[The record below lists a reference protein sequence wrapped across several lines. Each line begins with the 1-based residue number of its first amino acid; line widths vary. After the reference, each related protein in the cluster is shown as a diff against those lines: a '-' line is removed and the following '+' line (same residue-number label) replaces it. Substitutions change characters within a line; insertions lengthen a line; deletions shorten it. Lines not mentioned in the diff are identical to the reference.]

1 MAAKMSKKV
10 RNLIIGAVVL
20 LLLVAALVVLLLNPK
35 ETVEEESSESYT
47 ASTTVVTLIESDAD
61 SINKVVVT
69 NPAGS
74 YQIDRTKKATDDEDA
89 VYGIAE
95 LADFTENTSEY
106 DSLLSQFCNFS
117 ASRLIEENA
126 PDIAKYGL
134 KEPSHTITL
143 YYDDGIRH
151 EIRVG
156 NQLPT
161 GSGYYMMLDD
171 DKNVYGMA
179 QAKID
184 RLNYTALDFMDK
196 NVIEPWSS
204 YTGEDGTEVTAAVID
219 YLQVEGGTLEDVFRI
234 VPLTS
239 EEASSTSSSYGSSYK
254 IVEPFEADM
263 KYKSDESGN
272 DQHLVYTTGLQQLT
286 ADSVAALNPAEEDFA
301 AYGLAEPYCT
311 ISFSRDGTEHVWYV
325 GDAATASDGSAAH
338 YLYSEDQPVIYLV
351 ADSNLPWISINLED
365 MYSNLMLLPFID
377 DVEKIDLMV
386 YDKTYTIEVDAEKD
400 ENDKTILTPHL
411 DGQEM
416 QVDAYRKM
424 YQYLLAA
431 PAEGINK
438 SEEQGTLV
446 ASFTYYYREG
456 GSDTVELFDLGN
468 RTCILSINGNR
479 QWTTRISYVQHLE
492 TNIEKFENGET
503 PSLDY

>member
-20 LLLVAALVVLLLNPK
+20 LILIAALVILLLNPK
-35 ETVEEESSESYT
+35 ETAEEESSESYT
-47 ASTTVVTLIESDAD
+47 TSTSVVSLIESDSD
-61 SINKVVVT
+61 TINKVVVV
-69 NPAGS
+69 NPNGS
-74 YQIDRTKKATDDEDA
+74 YEIDRTRKATDDEDA

-95 LADFTENTSEY
+95 LAGFTENTGEY
-106 DSLLSQFCNFS
+106 SSLLDQFCNFS

-134 KEPSHTITL
+134 EKPAYTITL
-143 YYDDGIRH
+143 YYDDGTQH

-179 QAKID
+179 EAKME
-184 RLNYTALDFMDK
+184 RLNYTALDYMDK
-196 NVIEPWSS
+196 NVIEPWVA
-204 YTGEDGTEVTAAVID
+204 YTDEDGNAVSAPTIG

-234 VPLTS
+234 VPIS
-239 EEASSTSSSYGSSYK
+239 AEETSSYGSTYK
-254 IVEPFEADM
+254 IVSPFEADM
-263 KYKSDESGN
+263 KFKSDESGN
-272 DQHLVYTTGLQQLT
+272 DQHLVYTSGLQQLT
-286 ADSVAALNPAEEDFA
+286 ADSVAVLHPAEEEFA

-311 ISFSRDGTEHVWYV
+311 ISFSRDDTEYVWYV

-351 ADSNLPWISINLED
+351 ADSNLPWISIDIED
-365 MYSNLMLLPFID
+365 MYSSLMLLPFID

-411 DGQEM
+411 DGKEM

-446 ASFTYYYREG
+446 ASFTYCYRDG
-456 GSDTVELFDLGN
+456 GSDTIELFDLGN

-492 TNIEKFENGET
+492 TNIEKFENGEI